1 MAKTKRRSNN
11 LISTIVD
18 SIEEVKGKEI
28 NILDLRKLETRVC
41 DYFVICEGTSNTQV
55 SAIVNSIN
63 KKVSETLKDKAW
75 GIEGMESS
83 QWVLMDYID
92 VVVHIFQK
100 QKREFYDIEGLWGD
114 AKSIDLK
121 KY

>member
-18 SIEEVKGKEI
+18 SIEAVKGKEI

-41 DYFVICEGTSNTQV
+41 DYFVICEGASNTQV

>member
-18 SIEEVKGKEI
+18 SIEAVKGKEI

-41 DYFVICEGTSNTQV
+41 DYFVICEGASNTQV

-75 GIEGMESS
+75 GIEGMERS

>member
-18 SIEEVKGKEI
+18 SIEEVKGE
-28 NILDLRKLETRVC
+28 DLRKLEARVC

-63 KKVSETLKDKAW
+63 KKVSKTLKDKAW
-75 GIEGMESS
+75 GIEGMESAE
-83 QWVLMDYID
+83 WVLMDYID
-92 VVVHIFQK
+92 VVVHIFQR

-121 KY
+121 KS

>member
-41 DYFVICEGTSNTQV
+41 DYFVICEGASNTQV

-83 QWVLMDYID
+83 QWVLLDYID

>member
-41 DYFVICEGTSNTQV
+41 DYFVICEGASNTQV